1 MADLTADAPLRL
13 WSGKR
18 TFTEKWGVDSSTA
31 QTIYKG
37 QPMIM
42 DLSADTVFLT
52 PYVDAVVVAAT
63 DIFIGVAAEGMSV
76 ASGDTEGDD
85 ELVVYADGTILGFKS
100 TVFTDADVGDTIY
113 MSDSGVLSATAA
125 DNPELGILN
134 RVVDG
139 YAYVQLI
146 TPSITTGA

>member
-1 MADLTADAPLRL
+1 MADLTADAPLRF
-13 WSGKR
+13 WGENVE
-18 TFTEKWGVDSSTA
+18 TEKWGVDSSAA

-42 DLSADTVFLT
+42 DLSADTLLLT

-63 DIFIGVAAEGMSV
+63 DIFIGIAAEGMTQ
-76 ASGDTEGDD
+76 ASGATEGAD
-85 ELVVYADGTILGFKS
+85 ELMVYVDGTILGFKS
-100 TVFTDADVGDTIY
+100 AVYTDADVGDTVY
-113 MSDSGVLSATAA
+113 MSDSGTLSATAA
-125 DNPELGILN
+125 DNPMLGKLH

-146 TPSITTGA
+146 TPTVTTGA